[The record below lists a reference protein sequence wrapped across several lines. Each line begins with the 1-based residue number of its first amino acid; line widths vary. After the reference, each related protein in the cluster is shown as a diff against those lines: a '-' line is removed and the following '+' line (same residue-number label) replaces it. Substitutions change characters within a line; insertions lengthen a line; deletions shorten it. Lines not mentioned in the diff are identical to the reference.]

1 MAAPLLV
8 TSMPDRTH
16 GLSPYCVIHPR
27 PDNGG
32 AVLVHALYGSRFEVS
47 ADLLAALA
55 ALMQGRPLGEV
66 AATLPAEARAAIE
79 HLVAERVLLERE
91 ELAQLADPD
100 LFTNR
105 LSPLE
110 LAVHRGFNEGGYFPE
125 GIDPAHTP
133 AAQKDVAG
141 LASVPLD
148 DGDDSGAARGL
159 VECLHERR
167 SSRSYAQQPMP
178 RRVLDRVLDLTVRA
192 QALAEVPG
200 LGTVS
205 FRTYPSA
212 GARCPLEV
220 YPVAY
225 GVEGLKPGIYH
236 YHPFRHALALLES
249 EATHRQALMGLVKRN
264 MGQPQSGHGDPA
276 VLLVITAVVGRTV
289 WKYRGMPYQAILQE
303 VGALYQSLH
312 LVAAQLALAACIIGV
327 FPERA
332 MAEILRVDSRDEAQV
347 GLFALG
353 LPDVDAVPI
362 AEVTGVALL
371 ERSPFSPDPGRTAL
385 RLQFAEGTAEIVEPA
400 ALRLARGAD
409 GRLIC
414 PVLAGRR
421 RAVFAPAAE
430 AALRQALRDEPGVA
444 IP

>member
-1 MAAPLLV
+1 
-8 TSMPDRTH
+8 MPDRTH

-55 ALMQGRPLGEV
+55 ALVQGRPLGEV
-66 AATLPAEARAAIE
+66 AAGLPAEGRAAIE
-79 HLVAERVLLERE
+79 HLQAERVILERD
-91 ELAQLADPD
+91 ELAQLDAPD
-100 LFTNR
+100 LFANR

-125 GIDPAHTP
+125 DIDPARTP
-133 AAQKDVAG
+133 AAWKDVAG
-141 LASVPLD
+141 PASIPLG
-148 DGDDSGAARGL
+148 DGDDAGAAKGL
-159 VECLHERR
+159 VECLRARR
-167 SSRSYAQQPMP
+167 SSRSYAEQPLP
-178 RRVLDRVLDLTVRA
+178 RRLLERVLALAARA
-192 QALAEVPG
+192 QAMAGMPG

-212 GARCPLEV
+212 GARYPLEI
-220 YPVAY
+220 YPVVY
-225 GVEGLKPGIYH
+225 GVENLEAGIYH
-236 YHPFRHALALLES
+236 YHPFQHALTLLES
-249 EATHRQALMGLVKRN
+249 EVAHRQALMGLVKRN

-303 VGALYQSLH
+303 VGALYQTLH

-371 ERSPFSPDPGRTAL
+371 ERSPFSSDPGRPAL
-385 RLQFAEGTAEIVEPA
+385 RLQFADGTAEIVEPA
-400 ALRLARGAD
+400 ALRLGRGSD
-409 GRLIC
+409 GRLTC

-421 RAVFAPAAE
+421 RAVFAPASE
-430 AALRQALRDEPGVA
+430 SALRQALRDEPGVA